1 MPARPSPHPPTAPRL
16 DEIAE
21 ILAQGVLRLLARGLR
36 QNTNDTN
43 GLGDFS
49 LDFPAKESVCRHK
62 PAQGRETR

>member
-1 MPARPSPHPPTAPRL
+1 MCARPSPHPPVASHL

-21 ILAQGVLRLLARGLR
+21 IIAQGVLQLLAQRRR

-43 GLGDFS
+43 GLGDFP

-62 PAQGRETR
+62 LAQGREV